1 MHKTKRMKKMQI
13 ELPAKRDSVL
23 YVRVSEANKAF
34 LEKTA
39 KDAKCSVSALLDV
52 LIDGLRLGEKL

>member
-1 MHKTKRMKKMQI
+1 MPI

-23 YVRVSEANKAF
+23 YVRVSEANKEF

-52 LIDGLRLGEKL
+52 LIQSLRLGEKL